1 MQEAA
6 LAQAK
11 PAPPSDVDKAPRVSP
26 PARSA
31 QSYLRASNDP
41 IAPEDNDLTIWD
53 NRRAHALMA
62 RPHGR
67 AVADMVELQRVATSP
82 TRKRV
87 SRSTIGIWWGW
98 VLIGLVAAGLTES
111 FPYRSI
117 RQRAAPERP
126 IGPLNQTPF
135 RG

>member
-67 AVADMVELQRVATSP
+67 AVADMVELQRVAWLGDVADPQAGQQIDSA
-82 TRKRV
+82 
-87 SRSTIGIWWGW
+87 SGGDRSSLGSSQRGNGGGW
-98 VLIGLVAAGLTES
+98 RG
-111 FPYRSI
+111 RS
-117 RQRAAPERP
+117 AAPFAGVLQAAQLHR
-126 IGPLNQTPF
+126 L
-135 RG
+135 